1 MKKYK
6 LIKEYPGSP
15 KLGYIVIESN
25 NKYGNITINV
35 IVQDPQLYPEFWEE
49 VIEKDYEILS
59 IFGNE
64 NIPIK
69 KSDFINNG
77 WNIFLNNNLNG
88 AKIHSVKRLS
98 DGEIFT
104 IGDKYKSDIINEI
117 KTIESIDLSFDKI
130 MIRPTGYGFSELK
143 NIIKLKKPLFTTED
157 GVDMFE
163 NVIVYAVRPDYT
175 LWCPKVTYNFIG
187 NIINDYKIFSTE
199 KAAEE
204 YILMNKPCLSLNDIE
219 KAWFMSV
226 DSGPL
231 MKHGLKELVKSK
243 L

>member
-163 NVIVYAVRPDYT
+163 NFIVYAVRPDYT

-231 MKHGLKELVKSK
+231 MKHGLKELDKSK